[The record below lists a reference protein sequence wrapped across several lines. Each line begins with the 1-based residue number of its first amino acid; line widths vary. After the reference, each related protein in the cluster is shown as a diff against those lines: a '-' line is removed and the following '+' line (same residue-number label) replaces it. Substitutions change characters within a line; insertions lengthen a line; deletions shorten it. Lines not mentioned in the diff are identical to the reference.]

1 MNLWDRITGDTPQA
15 RADRRAKDVR
25 RAARAGQAWE
35 DRGRLAERLRARSA
49 DRNPRNSRGWGR

>member
-1 MNLWDRITGDTPQA
+1 MNLWDKITGNTPEA
-15 RADRRAKDVR
+15 TRARRAKDVR
-25 RAARAGQAWE
+25 KSARAGQAWE